1 MRTGLRHRIP
11 TPSHARRSR
20 KRASEPPHMGEPK
33 GSRRL
38 DPAVQRVR
46 HAGGPLDRA
55 CYSCGC
61 GYVFTAPV
69 STTVACPHCRAPQA
83 W

>member
-1 MRTGLRHRIP
+1 MTASFPDSL
-11 TPSHARRSR
+11 ARRRDSR
-20 KRASEPPHMGEPK
+20 ARPRTHSEPAGDAP
-33 GSRRL
+33 

-55 CYSCGC
+55 SYSCHC
-61 GYVFTAPV
+61 GYVFLAPV
-69 STTVACPHCRAPQA
+69 STTVTCPHCNATQA